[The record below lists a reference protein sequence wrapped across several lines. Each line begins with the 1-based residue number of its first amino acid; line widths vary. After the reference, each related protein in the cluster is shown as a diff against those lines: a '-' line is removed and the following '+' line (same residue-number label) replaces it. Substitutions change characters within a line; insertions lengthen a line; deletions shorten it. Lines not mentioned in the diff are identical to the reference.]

1 MLGSVSM
8 NPPSENWSTERI
20 IPSRAEDAISL
31 ITEMVDQ
38 LRQRQ
43 WEEHDLFGIHLA
55 LEEAIMN
62 AIKHGNAG
70 DPAKQVDVRC
80 ELSGAHFEITV
91 EDQGSGFHRSEVP
104 DPTDEDNLEKESGR
118 GLMLMEFY
126 MSEVHYNEVG
136 NRVRMVKTRGEEP
149 SLSPGEQDDED

>member
-1 MLGSVSM
+1 M
-8 NPPSENWSTERI
+8 NSQNENWATERT
-20 IPSRAEDAISL
+20 IPSQADDAIAL

-62 AIKHGNAG
+62 AIKHGNEG
-70 DPAKQVDVRC
+70 DPTKQVDIRC
-80 ELSGAHFEITV
+80 ELSTDHFEITV
-91 EDQGSGFHRSEVP
+91 EDQGDGFDRSEVP

-126 MSEVHYNEVG
+126 MSEVQYNEVG
-136 NRVRMVKTRGEEP
+136 NRVRMVKNRGEEP
-149 SLSPGEQDDED
+149 SMSDSEQDD

>member
-1 MLGSVSM
+1 M
-8 NPPSENWSTERI
+8 NSQNENWATERT
-20 IPSRAEDAISL
+20 IPSQADDAIAL

-62 AIKHGNAG
+62 AIKHGNEG
-70 DPAKQVDVRC
+70 DPTKQVDIRC
-80 ELSGAHFEITV
+80 ELSTDHFEITV
-91 EDQGSGFHRSEVP
+91 EDQGGGFDRSEVP

-126 MSEVHYNEVG
+126 MSEVQYNEVG
-136 NRVRMVKTRGEEP
+136 NRVRMVKNRGEEP
-149 SLSPGEQDDED
+149 SMSDSEQDD